1 MERRGGRFAGGRC
14 LVVLE
19 DARMRDIYERI
30 LAAGGAK
37 VEDWSTIQRLNAEFM
52 PNGVKLTLSLRVLS
66 GLELRLE

>member
-1 MERRGGRFAGGRC
+1 M
-14 LVVLE
+14 LE

-52 PNGVKLTLSLRVLS
+52 PNGVKLTCIKFLKVLLYDFRYCGFDS
-66 GLELRLE
+66 